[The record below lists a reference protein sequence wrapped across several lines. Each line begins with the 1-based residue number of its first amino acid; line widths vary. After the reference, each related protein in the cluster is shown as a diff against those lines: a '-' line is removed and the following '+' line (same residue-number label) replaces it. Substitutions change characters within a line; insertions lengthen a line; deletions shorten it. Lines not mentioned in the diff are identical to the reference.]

1 MKLFLSFLLL
11 TVSVASF
18 SQVTM
23 YQNPGGWTRSLGE
36 WTQSPA
42 YPMEY
47 LAQKSEQNLK
57 TQKVAKAFIVSGVG
71 LSLAGFFITDDPTA
85 QAKFG
90 ATGGALATIGG
101 LIVLRVNRRNTEIT
115 FALTHPII
123 VE

>member
-11 TVSVASF
+11 TISVASF

-36 WTQSPA
+36 WTESPA

-47 LAQKSEQNLK
+47 LALKSEENLK
-57 TQKVAKAFIVSGVG
+57 TQKVAKAFVLSGVG
-71 LSLAGFFITDDPTA
+71 LSLAGFFITDNPTT
-85 QAKFG
+85 QTKLS
-90 ATGGALATIGG
+90 ATGGALAAIGG

-123 VE
+123 VK